1 MEIPW
6 IHSHNKGHIRALHT
20 PMLPPHAF
28 LMKSSE
34 LMSRIFAFMNL
45 PPVAD
50 APGSQRKLFSHR
62 SVEQSLCVSA
72 HAWEKNGGS
81 NRTMKDDAL
90 LHDIAI
96 HCVFSSVYFDTLMR
110 IFRQQFTFKWA
121 KCWFNYNCFKY
132 GATFAPLYPLSIF
145 FQALCHKH
153 KHFVTYLC
161 GKRYSAVYM
170 CFSMYTLSDLN
181 EVFNDDW
188 SVKYSYTV

>member
-1 MEIPW
+1 
-6 IHSHNKGHIRALHT
+6 
-20 PMLPPHAF
+20 MLPPRAF

-96 HCVFSSVYFDTLMR
+96 HCVFSSVYNDTLMR
-110 IFRQQFTFKWA
+110 IFR
-121 KCWFNYNCFKY
+121 
-132 GATFAPLYPLSIF
+132 
-145 FQALCHKH
+145 
-153 KHFVTYLC
+153 
-161 GKRYSAVYM
+161 
-170 CFSMYTLSDLN
+170 
-181 EVFNDDW
+181 
-188 SVKYSYTV
+188 